1 MKKCPKPLGYGIRR
15 TPVVLGLSAA
25 LCMPAA
31 FSYAN
36 VDNGMDCESVL
47 SVMQGKTIK
56 GQILDETG
64 ESMIGVSVL
73 VKGTTIGTVTDFDGN
88 YTLEVPSGKN
98 ILEISYIGYKTKEIT
113 IGNNSL
119 INIKMEPDTQAL
131 DEVVVIGYGTVKKRD
146 LTGAVASMKNED
158 VTVAP
163 TSNVMEALQGKI
175 AGMDIV
181 KSSGQVGEDVSI
193 LLRGS
198 RSIYGSNEPLFII
211 DGIPGSYSQ
220 LRAIYYFNAVEQF
233 GGVTML
239 TEPETTLNY
248 APERTDP
255 LTIYKEVI
263 IPDLEYAVEWLAVG
277 THATTTVPTK
287 KAALGFL
294 AKACLQTYEYGS
306 TEYLQKALDS
316 AKELIADCESGGAK
330 YNAYMYPTYEE
341 VFKESNNWENKEA
354 LWKHRWYAG
363 SDGHGS
369 SNGNYK
375 LNRNDE
381 YFLCNVN
388 KFGARE
394 DNQETRLTWEG
405 CISGIFMPTQH
416 LLNLYVQE
424 DGTLDPRFHESFT
437 TEWNANKNYIWD
449 TSAANMYD
457 KDESIVGTELKK
469 GDLAIKFVMPQDED
483 YAEEK
488 ANRHTSNY
496 LMIAYDDVYNDQ
508 KHNVNMQY
516 NGMENQFRYFY
527 PSLNKHNSSNYYVA
541 NASKKRNGNLN
552 ATFMMRM
559 AEVYLIAAEA
569 DILINGGANAMGYI
583 NKVRARAGA
592 KALTGTA
599 TVRTVLDERGR
610 ELCGEYCR
618 FYDLKRTGMFKSS
631 NYLEETHPDLAQ
643 FFNPNYALR
652 PISTTFTAT
661 ISNGAEYQN
670 PGY

>member
-1 MKKCPKPLGYGIRR
+1 M
-15 TPVVLGLSAA
+15 
-25 LCMPAA
+25 
-31 FSYAN
+31 
-36 VDNGMDCESVL
+36 
-47 SVMQGKTIK
+47 
-56 GQILDETG
+56 
-64 ESMIGVSVL
+64 
-73 VKGTTIGTVTDFDGN
+73 
-88 YTLEVPSGKN
+88 KN
-98 ILEISYIGYKTKEIT
+98 IFRKLTLYSVALAAVSFSSCSLEENNPAGFTKENLATSIEGYETLVNQCYFAMERYFYGTDSWMSLTEGDSDLWTYQANQSTSYTQWFWFFAGASPNTTYTNNWWNGTYDGVGSCNEAIALAGYAPYKTEAERNAK
-113 IGNNSL
+113 
-119 INIKMEPDTQAL
+119 
-131 DEVVVIGYGTVKKRD
+131 
-146 LTGAVASMKNED
+146 VA
-158 VTVAP
+158 
-163 TSNVMEALQGKI
+163 EA
-175 AGMDIV
+175 
-181 KSSGQVGEDVSI
+181 
-193 LLRGS
+193 R
-198 RSIYGSNEPLFII
+198 F
-211 DGIPGSYSQ
+211 

-449 TSAANMYD
+449 TSAAN
-457 KDESIVGTELKK
+457 
-469 GDLAIKFVMPQDED
+469 
-483 YAEEK
+483 
-488 ANRHTSNY
+488 
-496 LMIAYDDVYNDQ
+496 
-508 KHNVNMQY
+508 
-516 NGMENQFRYFY
+516 QFRYFY

-569 DILINGGANAMGYI
+569 DIYINGGANAMGYI

>member
-1 MKKCPKPLGYGIRR
+1 M
-15 TPVVLGLSAA
+15 
-25 LCMPAA
+25 
-31 FSYAN
+31 
-36 VDNGMDCESVL
+36 
-47 SVMQGKTIK
+47 
-56 GQILDETG
+56 
-64 ESMIGVSVL
+64 
-73 VKGTTIGTVTDFDGN
+73 
-88 YTLEVPSGKN
+88 KN
-98 ILEISYIGYKTKEIT
+98 IFRKLTLYSVALAAVSFSSCSLEENNPAGFTKENLATSIEGYETLVNQCYFAMERYFYGTDSWMSLTEGDSDLWTYQANQSTSYTQWFWFFAGASPNTTYTNNWWNGTYDGVGSCNEAIALAGYAPYKTEAERNAK
-113 IGNNSL
+113 
-119 INIKMEPDTQAL
+119 
-131 DEVVVIGYGTVKKRD
+131 
-146 LTGAVASMKNED
+146 VA
-158 VTVAP
+158 
-163 TSNVMEALQGKI
+163 EA
-175 AGMDIV
+175 
-181 KSSGQVGEDVSI
+181 
-193 LLRGS
+193 R
-198 RSIYGSNEPLFII
+198 F
-211 DGIPGSYSQ
+211 

-569 DILINGGANAMGYI
+569 DIYINGGANAMGYI

-618 FYDLKRTGMFKSS
+618 FYDLKRTGCLRVQIIWRKHIRTWLSS
-631 NYLEETHPDLAQ
+631 LILIMHYDLSLQHLLQLYLMVLNIKILDIDKLK
-643 FFNPNYALR
+643 LL
-652 PISTTFTAT
+652 
-661 ISNGAEYQN
+661 
-670 PGY
+670 